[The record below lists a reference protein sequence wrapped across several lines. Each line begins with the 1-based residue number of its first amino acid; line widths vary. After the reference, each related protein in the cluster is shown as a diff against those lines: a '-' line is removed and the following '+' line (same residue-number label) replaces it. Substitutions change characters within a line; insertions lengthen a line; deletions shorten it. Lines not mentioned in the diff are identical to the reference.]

1 MLLKVALWAVVA
13 AVLGVS
19 GYAAFREHGLR
30 TLAKSFEEEVSAGD
44 YLAALAA
51 AGTLKKAGKA
61 NAEFDE
67 KVAEAARLFVAE
79 DTFTKAKRASEEK
92 RFADAGA
99 LLRGGPALSDPS
111 FKYYEEAKKL
121 YAETEARAAGVAHQT
136 AVTISSLENQAQA
149 EKAKR
154 AEAEKQSEQLSG
166 ALKVQQA
173 VVSEAGRKLD
183 ETRKEANAKQ
193 AELLAQVEKESQQKF
208 FTELRTYRDLAE
220 KGKQQLANAL
230 TEINAKR
237 DVTALIYA
245 SQGKIL
251 FEEAKSKSVDLR
263 NNRTPSVYQS
273 RVDDLQN
280 SLINFLDA
288 AKQLRNAVVYIDDQS
303 STDFTASIAKA
314 QQALATAAALLG
326 SVSDFLAAHQ

>member
-1 MLLKVALWAVVA
+1 MVLKIVLGAVVA

-19 GYAAFREHGLR
+19 GYAAFKEHGLR
-30 TLAKSFEEEVSAGD
+30 TLAKSFDEKVNAGD

-51 AGTLKKAGKA
+51 AGTLKEAGKA
-61 NAEFDE
+61 NVELE
-67 KVAEAARLFVAE
+67 QKVAAAARLLVAE
-79 DTFTKAKRASEEK
+79 DAFAKAKQAKEEK

-99 LLRGGPALSDPS
+99 LLRGSTALSDSS

-173 VVSEAGRKLD
+173 VVTEAGRKLD
-183 ETRKEANAKQ
+183 ETRKAADAKQ
-193 AELLAQVEKESQQKF
+193 AELLAQVEKESRQKF
-208 FTELRTYRDLAE
+208 FTELRTYRDMAE
-220 KGKQQLANAL
+220 KGRQQLANAL
-230 TEINAKR
+230 AEINAKR
-237 DVTALIYA
+237 DVTALIFV

-251 FEEAKSKSVDLR
+251 FEEAKSKTADLR
-263 NNRTPSVYQS
+263 NNRTPSAYQS
-273 RVDDLQN
+273 RVDDFQN
-280 SLINFLDA
+280 SLTKLLDA
-288 AKQLRNAVVYIDDQS
+288 AKQFRNAVVYIDDQGS
-303 STDFTASIAKA
+303 AEFTNSFSKAKTALDSAVSYLSKVTDLIASNP
-314 QQALATAAALLG
+314 
-326 SVSDFLAAHQ
+326 